1 MIYEE
6 EDGSVER
13 ESEREGEGKAMNE
26 QLKVWSCRKN
36 RCSQQ
41 NRERDNSISLKS
53 EGMEAI

>member
-1 MIYEE
+1 MIYGE

-13 ESEREGEGKAMNE
+13 EREREGGGKAMNE

-41 NRERDNSISLKS
+41 NTERETIPS
-53 EGMEAI
+53 A